1 MTWEHADYIVLE
13 GTDKIERLRLHI
25 VEVAQALRDFTARS
39 GADGWS
45 FTRQSL
51 DGYLRSLKDELEQ
64 ISPSIRPTSAFI
76 GLR

>member
-1 MTWEHADYIVLE
+1 MTWEHADYITLE
-13 GTDKIERLRLHI
+13 GADKIERLRLHI
-25 VEVAQALRDFTARS
+25 VEVTQCLRDFTARS

-51 DGYLRSLKDELEQ
+51 DGYLKSLKDELKELA
-64 ISPSIRPTSAFI
+64 PNTRPTSAFI